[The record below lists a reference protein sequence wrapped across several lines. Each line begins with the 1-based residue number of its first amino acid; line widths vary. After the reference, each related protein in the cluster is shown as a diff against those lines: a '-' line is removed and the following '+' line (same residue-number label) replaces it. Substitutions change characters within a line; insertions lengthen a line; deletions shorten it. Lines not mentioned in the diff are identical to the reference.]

1 MNLYWWIQSYSHC
14 RQKKS
19 REDCLILKVL
29 TPVDWNQNI
38 LTKKQFSQSFYP
50 QTFSYQDYKNASY
63 TLKITWILSW
73 DHSISQPGQH
83 QLCGKIKIKIKWWK
97 KFNAHYTV
105 PRQLKDGGLL
115 KILSPVFLKNNPF
128 FYIYIYISQLAPCT
142 SPNEMAH
149 VVQKIASL
157 TGSIHSGLDEQLV
170 FLTAMEV
177 TSLSISARSSKIR
190 LLKAVSG
197 PERFFFIKVLCQH
210 PLQDSC
216 QLFNI
221 DIILQLRFGLNLN

>member
-1 MNLYWWIQSYSHC
+1 MVEEIQCTLHC
-14 RQKKS
+14 
-19 REDCLILKVL
+19 
-29 TPVDWNQNI
+29 
-38 LTKKQFSQSFYP
+38 P
-50 QTFSYQDYKNASY
+50 QTAEGWWPSKNPQSCVSQEQS
-63 TLKITWILSW
+63 IL
-73 DHSISQPGQH
+73 
-83 QLCGKIKIKIKWWK
+83 L
-97 KFNAHYTV
+97 
-105 PRQLKDGGLL
+105 
-115 KILSPVFLKNNPF
+115 
-128 FYIYIYISQLAPCT
+128 YIYIYISQLAPCT

-170 FLTAMEV
+170 LLTAVEV
-177 TSLSISARSSKIR
+177 TSLSLSARSSKIR

-221 DIILQLRFGLNLN
+221 DIILQLRFGLKYLN